1 MLGIKLKPADQRERG
16 RKNSKV
22 LCTMTRRR
30 NPDFAVRRNTRM
42 GEERNPVVRPAR
54 HSALYWDRSSRGGGS
69 TCAGDSSTEW
79 PRRRTGYPPPPPPPS
94 PPLLRGLG
102 EWNRLC
108 QTSTSDQDLAS
119 CRRLNLWFLLLA
131 STWGSFIIILN
142 CLTLLNIRP
151 EMSQL

>member
-1 MLGIKLKPADQRERG
+1 MLGIKLKPADQQERG

-30 NPDFAVRRNTRM
+30 NPDFAVRRNTRIC
-42 GEERNPVVRPAR
+42 EERNPVVRPAR

-79 PRRRTGYPPPPPPPS
+79 PRRRTGYPPPPPS

-119 CRRLNLWFLLLA
+119 CRRLNPWFLLLA

-151 EMSQL
+151 KMG